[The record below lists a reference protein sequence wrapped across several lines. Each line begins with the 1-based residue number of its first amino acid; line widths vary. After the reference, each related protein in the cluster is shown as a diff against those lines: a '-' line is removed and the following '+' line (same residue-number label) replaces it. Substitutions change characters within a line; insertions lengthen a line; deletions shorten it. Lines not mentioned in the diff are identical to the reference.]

1 MMQYPAYIPEKRKGF
16 SLDPRTKLLFM
27 VLIATLMFVV
37 YNNMP
42 YICVLAGLPFLLLI
56 VNGQKKTAVIY
67 GSLFVLAVI
76 ANYIKDIAT
85 LPQLL
90 NCIVVLLIA
99 LVLRLFPTFMMGY
112 YIIKSTKAD
121 EFVSS
126 MERWHV
132 SKKVLIPIA
141 VVFRFVPTM
150 QEESQSITEAMR
162 MRGIQ
167 FGTKKFWKSPGTILE
182 YRLIPL
188 LISVVKIGDEL
199 SAAALTRGLGN
210 SVKRTNIAQIG
221 FSKND
226 AIVLIISIFLLLWAF
241 ALGVMS

>member
-1 MMQYPAYIPEKRKGF
+1 
-16 SLDPRTKLLFM
+16 
-27 VLIATLMFVV
+27 
-37 YNNMP
+37 MP

-90 NCIVVLLIA
+90 NGIVVLLIA

>member
-1 MMQYPAYIPEKRKGF
+1 
-16 SLDPRTKLLFM
+16 M

-90 NCIVVLLIA
+90 NGIVVLLIA

-112 YIIKSTKAD
+112 YIISLRK
-121 EFVSS
+121 
-126 MERWHV
+126 
-132 SKKVLIPIA
+132 
-141 VVFRFVPTM
+141 
-150 QEESQSITEAMR
+150 R
-162 MRGIQ
+162 MN
-167 FGTKKFWKSPGTILE
+167 L
-182 YRLIPL
+182 Y
-188 LISVVKIGDEL
+188 
-199 SAAALTRGLGN
+199 
-210 SVKRTNIAQIG
+210 
-221 FSKND
+221 
-226 AIVLIISIFLLLWAF
+226 LLWSVGMF
-241 ALGVMS
+241 LKRC